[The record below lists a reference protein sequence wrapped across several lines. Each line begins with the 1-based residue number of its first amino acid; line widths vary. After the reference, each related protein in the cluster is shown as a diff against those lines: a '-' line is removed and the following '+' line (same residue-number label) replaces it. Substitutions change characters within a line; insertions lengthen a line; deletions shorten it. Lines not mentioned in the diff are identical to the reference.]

1 MQKPPVMP
9 EQIITANRL
18 TDGAVVW
25 LTAALEWTTERA
37 SAGAFAGDALSSASA
52 QAQQDNANNLVT
64 ALYQIALDGKADL
77 SAREII
83 RANKGPSISPP
94 PDISPPDASSSEPP
108 SSDKV
113 SPDNVSL

>member
-37 SAGAFAGDALSSASA
+37 SAGAFAGDALSSTSA

-94 PDISPPDASSSEPP
+94 PDISPPDASSSEHP